1 MSWVYQGV
9 DCWDKELACC
19 RHRVLE
25 ATVNFTL
32 QKSRYPKRLGMGRA
46 GEDPDVEAWL
56 EAVNASAIFRGN
68 GFGPEVTEDAG
79 ATD

>member
-1 MSWVYQGV
+1 M
-9 DCWDKELACC
+9 
-19 RHRVLE
+19 
-25 ATVNFTL
+25 NFTL